1 MRFKHYFRFPIE
13 ICIFFCR
20 YSICHVFPPW
30 GCGFLLIL
38 FGFSFETGWN
48 YRMDS
53 TRSLKWASF
62 AFFSIRMIFCGFLLI
77 WFVVCVFFIYMYVYV
92 CIYIYVLYRT
102 DSFEFLD
109 LICNLDYLSLGLL
122 WKLIWRR
129 QQQEHQRIVDLD
141 WSLFVREIISLFILY
156 NICLWGTLIFLVFDY
171 WISVLICSQFQNNFS
186 VLFEYCRM
194 DGATK
199 YILWKYIFY
208 DLLSRQAWRSLRSN

>member
-1 MRFKHYFRFPIE
+1 MSV
-13 ICIFFCR
+13 FC
-20 YSICHVFPPW
+20 VF
-30 GCGFLLIL
+30 LNSYDIL
-38 FGFSFETGWN
+38 W
-48 YRMDS
+48 
-53 TRSLKWASF
+53 
-62 AFFSIRMIFCGFLLI
+62 FSIDLICGLRFLHI
-77 WFVVCVFFIYMYVYV
+77 YVYV
-92 CIYIYVLYRT
+92 CIYIYVLYIYIYRT

-129 QQQEHQRIVDLD
+129 QQEHQQIVDLG

-156 NICLWGTLIFLVFDY
+156 NICLWGTLFLVFDY

-194 DGATK
+194 DGSTK